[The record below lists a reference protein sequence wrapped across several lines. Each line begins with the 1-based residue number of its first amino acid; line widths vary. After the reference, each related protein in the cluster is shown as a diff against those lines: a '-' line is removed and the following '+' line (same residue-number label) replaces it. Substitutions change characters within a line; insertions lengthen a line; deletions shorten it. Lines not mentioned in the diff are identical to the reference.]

1 MYMARQDTTP
11 DMPSHTPGTP
21 RGEDLAGK
29 HGGKPFNRRADDA
42 TGINVDDRKPI
53 DPRMPS
59 MPPA

>member
-1 MYMARQDTTP
+1 MARQDTTP
-11 DMPSHTPGTP
+11 DRPSHTPGTP

-29 HGGKPFNRRADDA
+29 HGGAPLFNRRADDA